1 MSDNVY
7 IIGAGIHPFGRTEE
21 RSGREQGV
29 FAVREALAD
38 AGLEWADLECAYGG
52 SAAAGNAD
60 IMVNELGLTSLPF
73 INVSNGCATGGSA
86 VASAQQAVAS
96 GMYDLALAVGFDK
109 HPRGAFN
116 AKPSDY
122 GLPEWYGQ
130 TGMMLT
136 TQFFALKIQRYMQ
149 LHGISRTTLGRVA
162 EKAFRNGAVT
172 PHAWRRSEIDLETIM
187 NAPMIND
194 PLTKFMFCSP
204 AEGGVALIL
213 ASEQKAR
220 ELGALAP
227 GKSVKIANVAFRTR
241 PPDSFEVFQ
250 AGVSIKDGGKP
261 TVLASK
267 AAFEGAG
274 IGPDDIEVAQLQ
286 DTESGAEIMHMAENG
301 FCADGDQE
309 EWLAN
314 GWSERGGKLP
324 INTDGGCLACGEPI
338 GASGLRQVYENV
350 EQLRGR
356 AGERQV
362 AGRDGTGPKTGYS
375 HVYGAPGL
383 SAVAILER

>member
-1 MSDNVY
+1 MSENVY
-7 IIGAGIHPFGRTEE
+7 IIGAGIHKFGRTEG

-29 FAVREALAD
+29 YAVREALKD
-38 AGLEWADLECAYGG
+38 AGLDWPDIECAYGG
-52 SAAAGNAD
+52 SSAAGSAD

-73 INVSNGCATGGSA
+73 TNVANGCATGGSA
-86 VASAQQAVAS
+86 LSSAQMAISS
-96 GMYDLALAVGFDK
+96 GMYDLALATGFDK

-136 TQFFALKIQRYMQ
+136 TQFFAMKIQRYMQ

-162 EKAFRNGAVT
+162 EKAFRNGTKT
-172 PHAWRRSEIDLETIM
+172 PHAWRRSPIDLDTIM

-194 PLTKFMFCSP
+194 PLTKYMFCSP
-204 AEGGVALIL
+204 SEGGVALIL
-213 ASEQKAR
+213 ASEKKMR
-220 ELGALAP
+220 ELGAD
-227 GKSVKIANVAFRTR
+227 GVKIAKVAVKTR

-250 AGVSIKDGGKP
+250 AGVSVNEGGKP
-261 TVLASK
+261 TVLASQ

-274 IGPDDIEVAQLQ
+274 IGPDDIDVAQLQ

-301 FCADGDQE
+301 FCKDGEQE

-314 GWSERGGKLP
+314 GWSEHDGKLP
-324 INTDGGCLACGEPI
+324 INTDGGCIACGEPV

-356 AGERQV
+356 AGDRQV
-362 AGRDGTGPKTGYS
+362 QGRDGNGPKTGYS
-375 HVYGAPGL
+375 HVYGAPGM

>member
-7 IIGAGIHPFGRTEE
+7 IIGAGIHPFGRTDG

-29 FAVREALAD
+29 YAVREAMAD
-38 AGLEWADLECAYGG
+38 AGLEWADIECAYGG
-52 SAAAGNAD
+52 SAAAGSAD

-73 INVSNGCATGGSA
+73 TNVANGCATGGSA
-86 VASAQQAVAS
+86 LASAQMAISS
-96 GMYDLALAVGFDK
+96 GMYDLALATGFDK
-109 HPRGAFN
+109 HPRGSFN
-116 AKPSDY
+116 ASPADY

-149 LHGISRTTLGRVA
+149 LHGISRETLGRVA
-162 EKAFRNGAVT
+162 VKAFKNGTIT
-172 PHAWRRSEIDLETIM
+172 PHAWRRSEIDLDTVM

-213 ASEQKAR
+213 ASEKKMK
-220 ELGALAP
+220 ELGAD
-227 GKSVKIANVAFRTR
+227 GVKISKIAVKTR

-250 AGVSIKDGGKP
+250 AGVSVKEGGKP
-261 TVLASK
+261 TVLASQ

-274 IGPDDIEVAQLQ
+274 IGPEDIDVAQLQ

-309 EWLAN
+309 QWLAE
-314 GWSERGGKLP
+314 GVTEIGGKLP
-324 INTDGGCLACGEPI
+324 VNTDGGCLACGEPI

-362 AGRDGTGPKTGYS
+362 PGADGSGPKTAYS